1 MLPQNKFIR
10 IHRSFLIP
18 IDKISSFTKKEIHQL
33 DGKRVFP
40 IGRQYQNEIDKI
52 LKKNK

>member
-18 IDKISSFTKKEIHQL
+18 IDKISSFTKKEIHLL
-33 DGKRVFP
+33 DEKRVFP